1 MATLVNA
8 INVIVPILMLII
20 TIIWIIK
27 FVLTDAPQSTGTF
40 LSMKAFM
47 SPDTIK
53 WAGVLQSAAVMCEL
67 FIGFDIATTLAG
79 EAKNPTKTV
88 PRAVIIIVVYTLVSF
103 FLTAYLFNCGWVYE
117 DGMLNDPN
125 TAITEYYVYLGLGWM
140 NLVFVPINTIACI
153 GCCIAGNIS
162 SSRILY
168 NMARDGFLPKKF
180 FGFIHPKHKTPSFNI
195 ALAGVAGL
203 SALLF
208 QGQVMDAAN
217 LCSFGGLLGMV
228 LVNVCVI
235 GSYWY
240 KDKRRGTKNFLRYV
254 LMPGAAAAC
263 TLFLWCQLSAMAK
276 IVGFSF
282 LALGAIILGMVYNFL
297 PFMVL
302 PIYNA
307 LEKIDKN
314 VINAARDLGADGR
327 ITFLRVIFPLSLPG
341 VISGVTMVFI
351 PALTTF
357 VVSSLLGGGKI
368 LLIGNVIE
376 QEFMVA
382 YDWNLGSGLSLVLLI
397 FIIINVVISAVTE
410 KGEEAKA

>member
-1 MATLVNA
+1 MKSFSKMVYPYAVWM
-8 INVIVPILMLII
+8 IIMIIVPMLMIVLYAF
-20 TIIWIIK
+20 TTQGND
-27 FVLTDAPQSTGTF
+27 VLTFQFT
-40 LSMKAFM
+40 LSNFARFF
-47 SPDTIK
+47 SDNVFPS
-53 WAGVLQSAAVMCEL
+53 VLWRSLKMAV
-67 FIGFDIATTLAG
+67 ITTLICILIGYPA
-79 EAKNPTKTV
+79 
-88 PRAVIIIVVYTLVSF
+88 
-103 FLTAYLFNCGWVYE
+103 AY
-117 DGMLNDPN
+117 
-125 TAITEYYVYLGLGWM
+125 
-140 NLVFVPINTIACI
+140 
-153 GCCIAGNIS
+153 
-162 SSRILY
+162 
-168 NMARDGFLPKKF
+168 
-180 FGFIHPKHKTPSFNI
+180 
-195 ALAGVAGL
+195 
-203 SALLF
+203 
-208 QGQVMDAAN
+208 
-217 LCSFGGLLGMV
+217 
-228 LVNVCVI
+228 
-235 GSYWY
+235 
-240 KDKRRGTKNFLRYV
+240 
-254 LMPGAAAAC
+254 
-263 TLFLWCQLSAMAK
+263 AMAK
-276 IVGFSF
+276 SKPHSQAVMVLLITLPMWINMLVRTYAWKG
-282 LALGAIILGMVYNFL
+282 ILSDSPLSAEVQVYIGMVYNFL